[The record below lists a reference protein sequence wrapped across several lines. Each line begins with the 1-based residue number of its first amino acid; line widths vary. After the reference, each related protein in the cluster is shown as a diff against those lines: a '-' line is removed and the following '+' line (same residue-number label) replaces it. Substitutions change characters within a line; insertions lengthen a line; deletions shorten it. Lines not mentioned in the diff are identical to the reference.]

1 MLTQGSFLMRA
12 RNKSQAPVVYGRIID
27 CHPYSASGGWAD
39 GPIFAV
45 LMPGR
50 FASNFRRFCKKTR
63 ISTGHLSKVLT
74 GNATPSGAM
83 LISIAKEG
91 FDVNLIL
98 AGVSYSEMLSERE
111 SEIEKLKLII
121 DELRSI
127 INFNLKKS

>member
-1 MLTQGSFLMRA
+1 MKVQLKNKLSETSEISNRFRKLIKDHNMTQRE
-12 RNKSQAPVVYGRIID
+12 
-27 CHPYSASGGWAD
+27 
-39 GPIFAV
+39 
-45 LMPGR
+45 
-50 FASNFRRFCKKTR
+50 FCKKTG

-74 GNATPSGAM
+74 GNATPSGSM

-127 INFNLKKS
+127 INFNLKK

>member
-1 MLTQGSFLMRA
+1 MKAQYAKKLSKTSEISNRFRKLIKNHNMTQ
-12 RNKSQAPVVYGRIID
+12 KE
-27 CHPYSASGGWAD
+27 
-39 GPIFAV
+39 
-45 LMPGR
+45 
-50 FASNFRRFCKKTR
+50 FCNQTG

-98 AGVSYSEMLSERE
+98 CGVSHSEILNEQE

-121 DELRSI
+121 EELRSI
-127 INFNLKKS
+127 INFNLKK